1 MTSPFFLPRMHRNS
15 IDLSPTEMIHSYP
28 SMNKHRYT
36 SLLLA
41 LLSHQA
47 LHAST
52 PESVPQTLSGGWQL
66 EWHDEFSGDK
76 LDLSKWDYELGVVRN
91 HGSSQTYTKEAV
103 TLEDG
108 KLVLTTRHAETPNS
122 RHDPKK
128 DKGGW
133 NLHMPS
139 RPYSSGS
146 VTTRRI
152 KNFTPGSRLEI
163 RARLPKAT
171 GAWPAIWL
179 LGDNGMPWP
188 TNGEIDIMEHLSQH
202 PGLCY
207 TTFHWGK
214 GGERKATSK
223 GFTRWLRY
231 PYERF
236 HVYAMEWHKDSIRVF
251 VNDVEVANFDSKVA
265 TYPNGVNPFNTP
277 AYLIINTA
285 IGGPDTWPEQ
295 PKASDYPA
303 RFEIDYVRYYRNTQP
318 VKKPEKKAPP
328 VQLTY

>member
-1 MTSPFFLPRMHRNS
+1 
-15 IDLSPTEMIHSYP
+15 
-28 SMNKHRYT
+28 MNKHWYT
-36 SLLLA
+36 ASLA
-41 LLSHQA
+41 LLSLLPSFA
-47 LHAST
+47 HASAG
-52 PESVPQTLSGGWQL
+52 VPKTLPGGWKL

-76 LDLSKWDYELGVVRN
+76 LDLKKWNYELGVIRN
-91 HGSSQTYTKEAV
+91 NGSSQTYTKEAV
-103 TLEDG
+103 TLKNG
-108 KLVLTTRHAETPNS
+108 KLVLTTRYGETPNA

-133 NLHMPS
+133 NLFMPS

-146 VTTRRI
+146 VTTRKI
-152 KNFTPGSRLEI
+152 KNFYPGSRLEI

-179 LGDNGMPWP
+179 LGDNGMGWP
-188 TNGEIDIMEHLSQH
+188 MNGEIDIMEHLSQH

-207 TTFHWGK
+207 TTFHWGQN
-214 GGERKATSK
+214 GARKATSK
-223 GFTRWLRY
+223 GFTNWLRY

-236 HVYAMEWHKDSIRVF
+236 HVYAMEWQQDRIRVF
-251 VNDVEVANFDSKVA
+251 VNDVEVADFDSKVA

-285 IGGPDTWPEQ
+285 IGGPGTWPEQ

-303 RFEIDYVRYYRNTQP
+303 RFEIDYVRYYRSTQP
-318 VKKPEKKAPP
+318 AKKAQKDVQP